1 MILMIYLYLIKL
13 LVCRIFA
20 IQYCRIFVGFPMAL
34 KTLKSKVKYRISRS
48 KAAVFTPKDFFD
60 LSERD
65 QVGRVLRCLVA
76 EGVLIK
82 FGQGLYA
89 KAKRSSLTG
98 KLIPIRPLPSLAKEA
113 LINKLK
119 IKVVASEAQQRYNA
133 GLSTQV
139 PTGRV
144 IAVKGRVSRKM
155 AFDGKSI
162 SYQYV
167 S

>member
-1 MILMIYLYLIKL
+1 
-13 LVCRIFA
+13 
-20 IQYCRIFVGFPMAL
+20 MAF
-34 KTLKSKVKYRISRS
+34 KTLKSKVRYRINRS
-48 KAAVFTPKDFFD
+48 KANVFTPRDFFD

-65 QVGRVLRCLVA
+65 QVGRVLRQLMA

-89 KAKRSSLTG
+89 RAKRSSLTG
-98 KLIPIRPLPSLAKEA
+98 KLIPEKPLPELAREA
-113 LINKLK
+113 LIDKLK
-119 IKVVASEAQQRYNA
+119 VQVVEAGDFERYNS
-133 GLSTQV
+133 GMTTQI

-155 AFDGKSI
+155 SFDGKSI
-162 SYQYV
+162 KYQYV

>member
-1 MILMIYLYLIKL
+1 
-13 LVCRIFA
+13 
-20 IQYCRIFVGFPMAL
+20 MAL
-34 KTLKSKVKYRISRS
+34 KTLKSKMKYRVTRS

-65 QVGRVLRCLVA
+65 QVGRSLRQLVV
-76 EGVLIK
+76 EGCLIK
-82 FGQGLYA
+82 FGLGLYA

-98 KLIPIRPLPSLAKEA
+98 KLIPVQPLPLLAKEA
-113 LINKLK
+113 LVNKLK
-119 IKVVASEAQQRYNA
+119 VSVVATEAQERYNS
-133 GLSTQV
+133 GRSTQV

>member
-1 MILMIYLYLIKL
+1 
-13 LVCRIFA
+13 
-20 IQYCRIFVGFPMAL
+20 MAL

-48 KAAVFTPKDFFD
+48 KASVFTPRDFFD

-65 QVGRVLRCLVA
+65 QVGRVLRQLVS
-76 EGVLIK
+76 EGILIK

-98 KLIPIRPLPSLAKEA
+98 KLIPIQPLPLLAKEA
-113 LINKLK
+113 LTKKLNV
-119 IKVVASEAQQRYNA
+119 KVVASEAQQRYNS
-133 GLSTQV
+133 GRTTQV

-155 AFDGKSI
+155 AYDGKSI